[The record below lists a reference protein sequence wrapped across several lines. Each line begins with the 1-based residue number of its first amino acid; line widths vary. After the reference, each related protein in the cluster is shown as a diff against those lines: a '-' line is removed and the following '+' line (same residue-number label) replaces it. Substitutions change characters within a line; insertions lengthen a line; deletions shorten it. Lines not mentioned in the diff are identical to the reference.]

1 MPKYYKDSKVIETIN
16 NTNAKELTVYKDKI
30 ITTRNQFF
38 IGTADITLKRWE
50 TEFGLLINENLTLT
64 QRRNKV
70 LAKIRGRGVSTKA
83 AIKSV
88 AESYVDEVE
97 VIVNSSDYSFLLDLT
112 SYSGF
117 PYILEDLYE
126 SIEEMKPAHL
136 EADYKMTSKTSDTL
150 TLSMFSC
157 YGEEIQVFPY
167 QTRQIAT
174 TGKINIALAQTQG
187 AEIITISPKEAI

>member
-1 MPKYYKDSKVIETIN
+1 MPKYYAKSKVIESIN
-16 NTNAKELTVYKDKI
+16 NTNSKELTIYKNKI

-38 IGTADITLKRWE
+38 IGTADTSLIRWE
-50 TEFGLLINENLTLT
+50 FEFGIVVNENLAVI

-88 AESYVDEVE
+88 AESYVDAVE
-97 VIVNSSDYSFLLDLT
+97 VIVNSGDYSFLLDLT

-174 TGKINIALAQTQG
+174 TGKINISLAQTQG
-187 AEIITISPKEAI
+187 AEIITIGPKEAI